1 MIFSQWHKSSTA
13 AGLKAAC
20 RAVAHFK
27 KDPAWPPPRGT
38 ASRAFSVPSG
48 RTTMMRSL
56 PPLSADPPSFPNLS
70 FLHRNENIWLH
81 IYSSSTSTSIF
92 GSVYYC
98 SNCLI
103 ATRAACSCFRQ
114 TEVKVPEWFVAL
126 ANKTELLLAAKF
138 TDKSIMHPNSEAFFF
153 WVTPAGFNMR
163 LSLRFTAAVL
173 QLIFPF
179 LYVWQHAW
187 CKRGKHWTP
196 LPVSA
201 RGGCWSRSGGA
212 ANNTGSISHSVS
224 SLLLTGSC
232 ASPVQRRGNASDLNQ
247 PVYQT
252 HRTEVG
258 NRSADI
264 TIVFFL
270 VLISVIIY
278 SGLSVSLLLICLCLF
293 CSKAKQESF
302 YWREEEKM
310 PI

>member
-70 FLHRNENIWLH
+70 FPHRNENIWLH

-153 WVTPAGFNMR
+153 LSDTCRIQHEVVITIHGSCPAAYLSFSICMTACMMQTRETLNPTSR
-163 LSLRFTAAVL
+163 LSQRWMLEQIGGSSQQYGQHFTFSFITSTNRQLRIACTAPR
-173 QLIFPF
+173 QRF
-179 LYVWQHAW
+179 
-187 CKRGKHWTP
+187 
-196 LPVSA
+196 
-201 RGGCWSRSGGA
+201 WS
-212 ANNTGSISHSVS
+212 
-224 SLLLTGSC
+224 
-232 ASPVQRRGNASDLNQ
+232 
-247 PVYQT
+247 
-252 HRTEVG
+252 
-258 NRSADI
+258 
-264 TIVFFL
+264 
-270 VLISVIIY
+270 
-278 SGLSVSLLLICLCLF
+278 
-293 CSKAKQESF
+293 
-302 YWREEEKM
+302 
-310 PI
+310 